1 MYQVDINGKGGTLYT
16 ISKGAW
22 DTHHRGESG
31 CEIKNSIIKKGSK
44 TETYTDVV
52 VVYQWFRD

>member
-31 CEIKNSIIKKGSK
+31 CEIPNSVINIGGK
-44 TETYTDVV
+44 TQT
-52 VVYQWFRD
+52 